1 MMSRTMTV
9 VGVFD
14 EMRQAEEAVRD
25 LRDAG
30 FRPDQIGILVREHY
44 ETDVARSDDE
54 GVYNTEEGAING
66 AVTGSL
72 AGGLLGAL
80 AAIVVPGVGPV
91 LASAILAGLLTGAT
105 AGAAAGGLL
114 GALIGMGVPE
124 EEARYYET
132 ELRAGRILVTVTTDD
147 DGDAARAL
155 LRRHGG
161 HDLVTAR
168 EAPAGAQPA

>member
-1 MMSRTMTV
+1 MSATMTV

-14 EMRQAEEAVRD
+14 EMRQAEEAVAA
-25 LRDAG
+25 LREAG
-30 FRPDQIGILVREHY
+30 FRPEQIGILVRERY

-54 GVYNTEEGAING
+54 GIYNTEEGAING
-66 AVTGSL
+66 AVTGSI

-80 AAIVVPGVGPV
+80 AAVMVPGVGPV

-124 EEARYYET
+124 EEARHYEA
-132 ELRAGRILVTVTTDD
+132 ELRAGRILVTVTTDR

-155 LRRHGG
+155 LRRYGG
-161 HDLVTAR
+161 QDVDTAR
-168 EAPAGAQPA
+168 EAAGAQPA